1 MPRELQGCECLG
13 HIQRRSKGTFW
24 VKAIGWD
31 ERLSVKVDG
40 KGMVGH
46 AGAAL
51 LRRCADRTGL
61 TGALGKVLPRGSGA
75 GWRERGQ
82 LVVMLAVAIVLGAK
96 SLLDAEALLAHQA
109 ALFGAPA
116 SDSTMRRALAAID
129 DKVLV
134 GVAKARARVRRHVWT
149 QVALRPGGFPWLS
162 LAGKRL
168 TGWIIIDID
177 ATIITSAS
185 KKAGAAATFKRTFG
199 FHPLAAWCANTQE
212 CLAMLLRE
220 GNAGANTVA
229 DHLRVLA
236 DALRQIPDSS
246 AAKILIRIDG
256 AGATHD
262 LLDHLEALNTTRRT
276 VRYLVGWK
284 MTDADERAIALL
296 PDDVWQDTL
305 AQNGTAV
312 SSAHIAE
319 LTDLSTRPGWPGGMR
334 LLVRRTRPS
343 ARQLKKLTD
352 FEKKTGWRYAIT
364 ATNIRHMWGIAGS
377 HQPQWL
383 DTLARARA
391 QVEDRVRCN
400 KALGLHNLPSQDWT
414 VNRAWMLTCNLA
426 ADLDAWTRLL
436 GLHDIPDLAAAEPDT
451 MRYRLYHLPAKL
463 TRHARRRWL
472 TLSRTWPWRDAFT
485 TCWKRLGA
493 LPAPS

>member
-1 MPRELQGCECLG
+1 MRVL
-13 HIQRRSKGTFW
+13 RSYPAQERGTFW

-61 TGALGKVLPRGSGA
+61 TGALGKVLPRGSGS

-82 LVVMLAVAIVLGAK
+82 VVVMLAVAIVLGAT
-96 SLLDAEALLAHQA
+96 SLLDAEALLTHQA
-109 ALFGAPA
+109 GLFGTPA
-116 SDSTMRRALAAID
+116 SDSTMHRALAAMD
-129 DKVLV
+129 EKVLAK
-134 GVAKARARVRRHVWT
+134 VAKARAKVRRYVWS
-149 QVALRPGGFPWLS
+149 QAALRPGGFPWLS
-162 LAGKRL
+162 VAGKVL
-168 TGWIIIDID
+168 TGWIVIDID

-185 KKAGAAATFKRTFG
+185 KKQGAAATFKKTFG

-220 GNAGANTVA
+220 GNAGSNTVA
-229 DHLRVLA
+229 DHLTVLA
-236 DALRQIPDSS
+236 EALAQIPDSS
-246 AAKILIRIDG
+246 RAKILIRIDG

-262 LLDHLEALNTTRRT
+262 LLKRLEALNTRRRT
-276 VRYLVGWK
+276 VRYLVGW
-284 MTDADERAIALL
+284 TITAADEQAIALL
-296 PDDVWQDTL
+296 PEKVWGDALTQD
-305 AQNGTAV
+305 GTPVAT
-312 SSAHIAE
+312 AHIAE
-319 LTDLSTRPGWPGGMR
+319 LTDLNTRPGWPDGMR

-343 ARQLKKLTD
+343 ARQVNKLTD
-352 FEKKTGWRYAIT
+352 LEKRTGWRYAIT
-364 ATNIRHMWGIAGS
+364 ATNIRHMWGIPGS

-383 DTLARARA
+383 DALGRARA
-391 QVEDRVRCN
+391 HVEDRVRCN
-400 KALGLHNLPSQDWT
+400 KALGLHNLPSKDWT
-414 VNRAWMLTCNLA
+414 VNRAWMLTCNIA

-436 GLHDIPDLAAAEPDT
+436 GLHDHPDLAAAEPAT
-451 MRYRLYHLPAKL
+451 IRYRLYHLPAKL

-485 TCWKRLGA
+485 TCWHRLGK
-493 LPAPS
+493 LPTPT

>member
-1 MPRELQGCECLG
+1 MSKSYPVREQ
-13 HIQRRSKGTFW
+13 GTFR
-24 VKAIGWD
+24 VKATGWD
-31 ERLSVKVDG
+31 ERLSVKADG
-40 KGMVGH
+40 KGVVGH

-61 TGALGKVLPRGSGA
+61 TSALGRVLPSGVGT
-75 GWRERGQ
+75 GWRDRGQ
-82 LVVMLAVAIVLGAK
+82 VVVMLAVAIALGAT
-96 SLLDAEALLAHQA
+96 SLLDAEALLAHQS
-109 ALFGAPA
+109 ALFKAPA

-129 DKVLV
+129 DRVLARIAKV
-134 GVAKARARVRRHVWT
+134 RARVRRHVWN
-149 QVALRPGGFPWLS
+149 QIALRPGGFPWLS
-162 LAGKRL
+162 VAGKRL
-168 TGWIIIDID
+168 TGWIVIDID

-185 KKAGAAATFKRTFG
+185 RKAGAAATFKRTFG
-199 FHPLAAWCANTQE
+199 FHPLAAWCQNTQE

-220 GNAGANTVA
+220 GNAGANTVT

-236 DALRQIPDSS
+236 DALRQVPDSS

-262 LLDHLEALNTTRRT
+262 LLDHLEALNTARRT

-284 MTDADERAIALL
+284 MTDADETAISLL
-296 PDDVWQDTL
+296 PDIAWGDTL
-305 AQNGTAV
+305 AQHGTTV
-312 SSAHIAE
+312 PTAHIAE
-319 LTDLSTRPGWPGGMR
+319 LTDLSTRPGWPEGMR

-343 ARQLKKLTD
+343 ARQAKKLTD
-352 FEKKTGWRYAIT
+352 FERATGWRYAVI

-383 DTLARARA
+383 DAVARARA

-400 KALGLHNLPSQDWT
+400 KAMGLRNLPSQTWD

-436 GLHDIPDLAAAEPDT
+436 GLHDVDDLAAAEPET

-472 TLSRTWPWRDAFT
+472 TLSRTWPWCDAFT
-485 TCWKRLGA
+485 TCWQRLGL
-493 LPAPS
+493 LPALH